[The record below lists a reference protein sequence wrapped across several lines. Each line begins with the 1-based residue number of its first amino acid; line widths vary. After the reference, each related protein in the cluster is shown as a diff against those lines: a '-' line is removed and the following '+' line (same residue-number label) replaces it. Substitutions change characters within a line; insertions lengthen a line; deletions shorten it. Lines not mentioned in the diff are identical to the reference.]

1 MTCSD
6 VYKPGCTLLMLPC
19 PSRGGTAPTASST
32 RGARCA
38 RGGELVAERTAGGAT
53 GVWLPVSVSFSLS
66 RAVGTPGGGRM
77 LLTCWAAAAAVAVG
91 LPAGASADDGGWQ
104 SNVVTLTESNFE
116 QTVKAA
122 EVLLVEFYGTP
133 RAILPGALFPGA

>member
-1 MTCSD
+1 
-6 VYKPGCTLLMLPC
+6 
-19 PSRGGTAPTASST
+19 
-32 RGARCA
+32 
-38 RGGELVAERTAGGAT
+38 
-53 GVWLPVSVSFSLS
+53 
-66 RAVGTPGGGRM
+66 M

>member
-1 MTCSD
+1 
-6 VYKPGCTLLMLPC
+6 MLRPAAAA
-19 PSRGGTAPTASST
+19 PPTASSREAASAA
-32 RGARCA
+32 RG
-38 RGGELVAERTAGGAT
+38 RGGEVAERTAGGGAPT